1 MHEFLQLEQIL
12 TVLTDFLEFITNL
25 LLMKTGLLLHIA
37 ILKVYFLELMT
48 LDLAVHKQYLRLLV
62 FFFGMGGSRFLGNIF
77 TACKISIIVVIVLFG
92 TLVDVWFLGFWV
104 V

>member
-37 ILKVYFLELMT
+37 ILKVYFLELT
-48 LDLAVHKQYLRLLV
+48 PLDIAVHNQYPRLLV
-62 FFFGMGGSRFLGNIF
+62 FLWNVE
-77 TACKISIIVVIVLFG
+77 A
-92 TLVDVWFLGFWV
+92 DFWV
-104 V
+104 IFLRHAKYRLLW